1 MQQAFESEIY
11 SKLNSLSAGLKS
23 EQTLGEQVTEL
34 RELKATIRERLQA
47 SEVALAEARQH
58 SHGLQAKEQLLQ
70 QRISD
75 LEVETATL
83 RAQPLESLLTVLR
96 QKELEDK
103 NTDLLADMARVREE
117 AREAAKLSQ
126 EQALVLAERDEQI
139 TGLNAQLD
147 EIRATLTTLAVEKAA
162 SEQRATERYD
172 EFRNEVS
179 KAANKEKANISNVHA
194 NALLQLKNQKEEADS
209 RAGELLGQLT
219 ALKNAEVDKA
229 STIYTIIPKLT
240 KLTLIR
246 VKHQVHSGPNVH
258 TWKYRTLKKTHV
270 LLLCKRRFV
279 TLKPL
284 NLQMQSSQPFPRP
297 KVD

>member
-1 MQQAFESEIY
+1 MQQAFESEVQ

-34 RELKATIRERLQA
+34 RELKATIRERLQT

-58 SHGLQAKEQLLQ
+58 SLGLQAKEQLLQ
-70 QRISD
+70 QRILD

-103 NTDLLADMARVREE
+103 HAELLADIAKVRED

-126 EQALVLAERDEQI
+126 EQAQFLAVRDEHI

-147 EIRATLTTLAVEKAA
+147 ELRATLTTLADEKTA
-162 SEQRATERYD
+162 SEQGATERYD
-172 EFRNEVS
+172 HFRNEVF
-179 KAANKEKANISNVHA
+179 KAANKEKANILNAHA

-209 RAGELLGQLT
+209 RADELSNQLT
-219 ALKNAEVDKA
+219 ALKNAEVNKA
-229 STIYTIIPKLT
+229 STI
-240 KLTLIR
+240 
-246 VKHQVHSGPNVH
+246 
-258 TWKYRTLKKTHV
+258 
-270 LLLCKRRFV
+270 
-279 TLKPL
+279 
-284 NLQMQSSQPFPRP
+284 
-297 KVD
+297 